1 LGSKPMRIKAK
12 QSLGQN
18 FLIDRNVARKIVVV
32 ADFGKDDVVVEIGAG
47 QGVLTRL
54 LAPKVKQLI
63 AIEIDRHLAT
73 RLQDDLL
80 EFDNVDIIHTDFLKN
95 DLAMIGSASPLRIIG
110 NIPYHITSPII
121 FKVLESVAKI
131 RDMVLMM
138 QREVAERIVA
148 PPGGKAYGILSV
160 ISQAHADVKIL
171 SNIPPTVFQPQPK
184 VDSSLVRWTFT
195 SKRLDKIKDREFFRQ
210 VVRRA
215 FGQRRKM
222 LRNSLSDYVDCDTS
236 LPVALENRPE
246 HLTVEQWID
255 LANVL
260 GAVKK

>member
-1 LGSKPMRIKAK
+1 MRIKPK

-32 ADFGKDDVVVEIGAG
+32 ADFSKDDVVVEIGVG
-47 QGVLTRL
+47 QGVLSRL
-54 LAPKVKQLI
+54 LAARVKNLI
-63 AIEIDRHLAT
+63 AVEIDRHLAA

-80 EFDNVDIIHTDFLKN
+80 EFDNVDIVHKDFLKY
-95 DLAMIGSASPLRIIG
+95 DLASVAAASPLRIIG

-121 FKVLESVAKI
+121 FKVLESAAKI

-148 PPGGKAYGILSV
+148 PPDCKAYGILSV
-160 ISQAHADVKIL
+160 ISQAYADVKIL
-171 SNIPPTVFQPQPK
+171 LHIPRTVFQPQPK

-195 SKRLDKIKDREFFRQ
+195 SQRLDTMRDREFFRQ

-222 LRNSLSDYVDCDTS
+222 LRNSLSDYVDCHRDS

-246 HLTVEQWID
+246 HPTVKQWID
-255 LANVL
+255 LANAL
-260 GAVKK
+260 CS

>member
-1 LGSKPMRIKAK
+1 MRIKPK

-18 FLIDRNVARKIVVV
+18 FLIDRNVARKIVVL
-32 ADFGKDDVVVEIGAG
+32 ADFSKDDVVVEIGAG

-54 LAPKVKQLI
+54 LAARVKQLI
-63 AIEIDRHLAT
+63 AIEIDRHLAA

-80 EFDNVDIIHTDFLKN
+80 EFDNVDIVHKDFLKY
-95 DLAMIGSASPLRIIG
+95 DLASVAAASPLRIIG

-121 FKVLESVAKI
+121 FKVLESAAKI

-138 QREVAERIVA
+138 QWEVAERIVA
-148 PPGGKAYGILSV
+148 PPDCKAYGILSV
-160 ISQAHADVKIL
+160 ISQAYADVKIL
-171 SNIPPTVFQPQPK
+171 LHIPRTVFQPQPK

-195 SKRLDKIKDREFFRQ
+195 SQRLDTMTDREFFRQ

-222 LRNSLSDYVDCDTS
+222 LRNSLSEYFDACDS
-236 LPVALENRPE
+236 LPVAPEKRPE

-255 LANVL
+255 LANAL
-260 GAVKK
+260 CSVK

>member
-1 LGSKPMRIKAK
+1 MNRPLGPRGKKTIAVEV
-12 QSLGQN
+12 
-18 FLIDRNVARKIVVV
+18 DR
-32 ADFGKDDVVVEIGAG
+32 D
-47 QGVLTRL
+47 
-54 LAPKVKQLI
+54 LA
-63 AIEIDRHLAT
+63 A

-80 EFDNVDIIHTDFLKN
+80 EFDNVDIVHKDFLKY
-95 DLAMIGSASPLRIIG
+95 DLASVAATSPLRIIG

-121 FKVLESVAKI
+121 FNVLESRAKI

-148 PPGGKAYGILSV
+148 PPDCKAYGILSV
-160 ISQAHADVKIL
+160 ISQAYADVKIL
-171 SNIPPTVFQPQPK
+171 LHIPRTVFQPQPK

-195 SKRLDKIKDREFFRQ
+195 SQRLDTMRDREFFRQ

-222 LRNSLSDYVDCDTS
+222 LRNSLSDYVECHRDS

-246 HLTVEQWID
+246 HLTVKQWID
-255 LANVL
+255 LANAL
-260 GAVKK
+260 CSVK